1 MTFGNYSLHNSNKYL
16 HPAFTSEK
24 VEAGFLTKPIETVQK
39 TIETGVDTFV
49 GQEKDLKKKK
59 SVSILGFP
67 VRMQVLG
74 IKFLPV
80 NL

>member
-24 VEAGFLTKPIETVQK
+24 VEAGILTKPIETVQK

-49 GQEKDLKKKK
+49 GQENDQKKKK
-59 SVSILGFP
+59 T
-67 VRMQVLG
+67 RTR
-74 IKFLPV
+74 IKNKLSLASKNSRRAYF
-80 NL
+80 